1 MGVNEFYRKAHISGV
16 NGVLAADMPPE
27 EADVAVE
34 AARSNGV
41 NEIFLAAPTT
51 SNERL
56 EKIIGLCSGFLY
68 VVSVMGVTGARSKLK
83 ISTIELVERMRNH
96 TQLPIC
102 VGFGISKPEHV
113 SEVIAAGADGA
124 IVGSALIDVITDN
137 LMNPEFKVRECCQI
151 MKNATQ

>member
-1 MGVNEFYRKAHISGV
+1 
-16 NGVLAADMPPE
+16 
-27 EADVAVE
+27 
-34 AARSNGV
+34 
-41 NEIFLAAPTT
+41 
-51 SNERL
+51 
-56 EKIIGLCSGFLY
+56 
-68 VVSVMGVTGARSKLK
+68 MGVTGARSKLK